1 MADNLALKLLVA
13 GIIGAVIGAAAAER
27 YNFPTGLVYGGINRP
42 SVYRTRPAID
52 PLSGLGRADRE
63 DREDGPRIVL
73 PPPDYYYPPPP
84 PRYRPPPRRLAPR
97 TAWCWREIE
106 DWNFRTTGR
115 FVRCPAGSAG
125 QRARDDG

>member
-27 YNFPTGLVYGGINRP
+27 YHFPTGLVYGGMNRP
-42 SVYRTRPAID
+42 GAYRMGPAID
-52 PLSGLGRADRE
+52 PLSGSGRADG
-63 DREDGPRIVL
+63 EDGPRIVL
-73 PPPDYYYPPPP
+73 EPPPDYYYPPPP
-84 PRYRPPPRRLAPR
+84 PWYRPPRRLAPR
-97 TAWCWREIE
+97 TAWCWREVE

-125 QRARDDG
+125 RRLRDDG